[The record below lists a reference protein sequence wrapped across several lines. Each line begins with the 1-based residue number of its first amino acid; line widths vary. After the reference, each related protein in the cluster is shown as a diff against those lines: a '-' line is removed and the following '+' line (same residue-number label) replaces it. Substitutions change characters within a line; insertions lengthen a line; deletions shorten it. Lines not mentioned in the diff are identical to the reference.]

1 MSIKGKIVTLRAIER
16 EDLSVLHKWAND
28 PEINAMIGGWHF
40 PSSINDQQKW
50 FETLNLNSLNQR
62 YAIEVADAGLIGTA
76 NLVDINWKDKNAH
89 HGIAIGDRDARG
101 KGYAVDTIMAIMRFA
116 FEELGL
122 NRLDTTI
129 IEYNA
134 SSIGVYTK
142 KCGWA
147 IEGTQKKWYFRKN
160 QYWDRHIVGI
170 TGEQYFDLINK
181 NNYWNEQ

>member
-1 MSIKGKIVTLRAIER
+1 MGIKGRTVTLRAIEKD
-16 EDLSVLHKWAND
+16 DLPVLHKWAND
-28 PEINAMIGGWHF
+28 NDINEMIGGWHF
-40 PSSINDQQKW
+40 PSSMNDQQKW

-62 YAIEVADAGLIGTA
+62 YAIEVPGAGMIGTA
-76 NLVDINWKDKNAH
+76 NLVEINWKDRNAH
-89 HGIAIGDRDARG
+89 HGMALGDLAARG

-142 KCGWA
+142 KCGWT

-170 TGEQYFDLINK
+170 TREQYFELINK
-181 NNYWNEQ
+181 NNYWNE